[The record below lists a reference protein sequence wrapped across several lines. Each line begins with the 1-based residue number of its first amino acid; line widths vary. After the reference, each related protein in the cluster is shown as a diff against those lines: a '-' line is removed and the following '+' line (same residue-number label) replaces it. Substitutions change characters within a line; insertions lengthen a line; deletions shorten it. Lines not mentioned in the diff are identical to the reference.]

1 MTFTRGEKRERR
13 RFIRA
18 ARQDR
23 RHRPR
28 KLKPAA
34 LADPEAFAVECFE
47 ARQMLELTLMQ
58 VEVASCD

>member
-13 RFIRA
+13 RFVRA

-34 LADPEAFAVECFE
+34 LNEAEAFAVECFE
-47 ARQMLELTLMQ
+47 ACQMLELILMQ
-58 VEVASCD
+58 EECR